1 MHILVLSSS
10 FLLQLENIT
19 QLVAGVTS
27 EDRSLQLEATIGI
40 RKLLSVGL

>member
-1 MHILVLSSS
+1 MHIRSNHS
-10 FLLQLENIT
+10 FLMQLEKIT
-19 QLVAGVTS
+19 QLAAGATS